1 MRGTIYSRLAWTNI
15 RKNRKTYLPYMVSAI
30 GMVMMARAAWKLGV
44 SEEDCAPRL
53 QRLLQKLGLPTTT
66 DLPAFVLAEAAL
78 RDKKRSGGDISLV
91 FPARRGRC
99 ILYRTRVA
107 ELEHI
112 FSLGRDA

>member
-1 MRGTIYSRLAWTNI
+1 
-15 RKNRKTYLPYMVSAI
+15 
-30 GMVMMARAAWKLGV
+30 MART
-44 SEEDCAPRL
+44 
-53 QRLLQKLGLPTTT
+53 LLTLSHITYTYPQ
-66 DLPAFVLAEAAL
+66 AAEAAL